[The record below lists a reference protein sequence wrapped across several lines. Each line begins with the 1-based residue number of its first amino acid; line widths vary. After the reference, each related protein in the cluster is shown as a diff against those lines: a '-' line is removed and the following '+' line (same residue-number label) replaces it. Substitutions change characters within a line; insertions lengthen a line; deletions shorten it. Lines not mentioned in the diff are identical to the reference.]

1 METTSEG
8 KTIIITGAN
17 SGIGKAAAEK
27 LANHGNVVILACR
40 SEARGKK
47 AAEEILGRHPAA
59 ELDVVVVDMASQASI
74 QQFAKTF
81 LSKYKKLDVLIHNA
95 ANFDLTMR
103 KPVLTEDGIETIFA
117 TNHVGPFL
125 MTKLLGE
132 IMEKSAPGR
141 VITIA
146 SKGLLLYP
154 NLTIEFDN
162 LNGQRKYSPQH
173 AYYHSKQAQIMFTYQ
188 LAERMKNKG
197 ISANCIRVT
206 NVALPDEKIAHLPA
220 WQQKIYKLKRSKAI
234 TPEQQ
239 AEVYKYLAVSPE
251 VEGITGKY
259 WDESKCQVNSNQKSY
274 NRETWQRL
282 WEATDALV

>member
-1 METTSEG
+1 MENKPKG
-8 KTIIITGAN
+8 KTIIVTGAN

-27 LANHGNVVILACR
+27 LASLGNTVILACR
-40 SEARGKK
+40 SAEK
-47 AAEEILGRHPAA
+47 AQKSAEEILGRNPGAA
-59 ELDVVVVDMASQASI
+59 LDVMVVDMASQTSI
-74 QQFAKTF
+74 RQFSSAF
-81 LSKYKKLDVLIHNA
+81 LAKYKKLDVLIHNA
-95 ANFDLTMR
+95 ANFDLTMK

-132 IMEKSAPGR
+132 VMEKSAPSR
-141 VITIA
+141 VITVA

-173 AYYHSKQAQIMFTYQ
+173 AYYHSKQAQIMFMYQ
-188 LAERMKNKG
+188 LAEKLKG
-197 ISANCIRVT
+197 RGVSANCIRVT

-220 WQQKIYKLKRSKAI
+220 WQQKIYKLKRSQSI

-239 AEVYKYLAVSPE
+239 AEVYVYLAVSPE

-259 WDESKCQVNSNQKSY
+259 WDENKRLVNSNQKSY
-274 NRETWQRL
+274 DRNTWQQL
-282 WEATDALV
+282 WEATDALL

>member
-40 SEARGKK
+40 SETRGKK

-220 WQQKIYKLKRSKAI
+220 WQQKIYKLKRSQSI

-239 AEVYKYLAVSPE
+239 AEVYEYLAVSPE

-259 WDESKCQVNSNQKSY
+259 WDENMRLVNSNQKSY

>member
-1 METTSEG
+1 MENKPKG
-8 KTIIITGAN
+8 KTIIVTGAN

-27 LANHGNVVILACR
+27 LASLGNTVILACR
-40 SEARGKK
+40 SAEKAQK
-47 AAEEILGRHPAA
+47 AAEEILGRNPGAA
-59 ELDVVVVDMASQASI
+59 LDVMVVDLASQASI
-74 QQFAKTF
+74 RQFASAF
-81 LSKYKKLDVLIHNA
+81 LAKYKKLDVLIHNA
-95 ANFDLTMR
+95 ANFDLTMK

-132 IMEKSAPGR
+132 VMEKSAPSR
-141 VITIA
+141 VITVA

-188 LAERMKNKG
+188 LAEKLKG
-197 ISANCIRVT
+197 RGVSANCIRVT

-220 WQQKIYKLKRSKAI
+220 WQQKIYKLKRSQSI

-239 AEVYKYLAVSPE
+239 AEVYVYLAVSPE

-259 WDESKCQVNSNQKSY
+259 WDENMRLVNSNQKSY
-274 NRETWQRL
+274 DRNTWQRL
-282 WEATDALV
+282 WEATDALL